1 MIVKSPTACQTA
13 RAVEVWADAE
23 LPWDIERKKQK
34 KMKRI
39 FHCLVLTLMLLTF
52 TSCAATLQSFS
63 KSDVS
68 IGGKTI
74 GILPFYCTI
83 PSIGIAV
90 SDTIG
95 ANLVDSDLRVIERSF
110 LSKIFEDHRLSPFG
124 LKESLD
130 FDRIARV
137 SKADYL
143 LIGNVDAE
151 RFASVKWPKYT
162 TRTELVLKIWGAT
175 ARIVD
180 VSTGEMLVGV
190 SYIPSPYG
198 TEPVRIGE
206 DIARAIKKE
215 LRPQQLAYR

>member
-1 MIVKSPTACQTA
+1 
-13 RAVEVWADAE
+13 
-23 LPWDIERKKQK
+23 
-34 KMKRI
+34 MKRI
-39 FHCLVLTLMLLTF
+39 FHCLMLTLVLLTF

-63 KSDVS
+63 KSDFPV
-68 IGGKTI
+68 GGKTL

-95 ANLVDSDLRVIERSF
+95 ANLIDSDLRVIERSF
-110 LSKIFEDHRLSPFG
+110 LTKIFNDHRLSPFG
-124 LKESLD
+124 LAESLD
-130 FDRIARV
+130 FEKIAQV
-137 SKADYL
+137 SEADYL

-151 RFASVKWPKYT
+151 RFQSVKWPKYT

-180 VSTGEMLVGV
+180 VSTGEILVGV

-206 DIARAIKKE
+206 DIARALKKE
-215 LRPQQLAYR
+215 LRPGQVAYR